1 MLVVGTATGNSDGTY
16 TATGITKRY
25 LDNKWTSI
33 NAQMA
38 AREPPITLSVEQK
51 VALNASFIPDA
62 IASAQALYDTLTI
75 DAEVDAGTFNVST
88 VAVTGTGTIA

>member
-1 MLVVGTATGNSDGTY
+1 MSLVVGTATGNSDGTY

-25 LDNKWTSI
+25 LDNKWVSI

-38 AREPPITLSVEQK
+38 ARNPPITLTEAQK

-62 IASAQALYDTLTI
+62 IAAAQALYDTLTI
-75 DAEVDAGTFNVST
+75 DAVVSGSSIT
-88 VAVTGTGTIA
+88 